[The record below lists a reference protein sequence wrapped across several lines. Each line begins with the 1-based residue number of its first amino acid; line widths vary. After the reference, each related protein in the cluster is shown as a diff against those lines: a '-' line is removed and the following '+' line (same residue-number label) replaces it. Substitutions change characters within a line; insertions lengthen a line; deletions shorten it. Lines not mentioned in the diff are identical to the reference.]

1 MRLLILFFLIVFL
14 VSCNKNVFRQISKQ
28 VDKTRDYKSYQMYS
42 PFFHHYRMI
51 LQKNNELKF
60 INFKND
66 TIYLQEIFITES
78 SPLMAGTIWN
88 RNVRINYSF
97 MAEKRLPD
105 DMMNFVDSILAKYI
119 IEEKGDIV
127 EYYQKL
133 PQHGVKN
140 RYYFEKII
148 IEKGKYRIISRAT
161 FDY

>member
-1 MRLLILFFLIVFL
+1 MRLLILVPFTFLF
-14 VSCNKNVFRQISKQ
+14 VSCTHNLFRQISIE

-60 INFKND
+60 IDFKND

-88 RNVRINYSF
+88 RDGFINYSF
-97 MAEKRLPD
+97 MADKRYPN
-105 DMMNFVDSILAKYI
+105 DMMIFVDSSLKKYVF
-119 IEEKGDIV
+119 ENKGDIA
-127 EYYQKL
+127 EYYKKL
-133 PQHGVKN
+133 PQHGVKD
-140 RYYFEKII
+140 RYYFEKIV
-148 IEKGKYRIISRAT
+148 IEKGQYRIISREA